1 MGEKGNITSDE
12 LVTAAS
18 GGVGAV
24 IAGTGTTVTAVFED
38 AGGTLKD
45 KVIDKGADAGIAAAE
60 ERWRRNHPTGEGP
73 GGAPGPDGTAGD
85 AKSPT

>member
-12 LVTAAS
+12 LATAAS
-18 GGVGAV
+18 GGLGAV

-38 AGGTLKD
+38 ASGTLKD

-60 ERWRRNHPTGEGP
+60 ERWRRNHPNGEGSD
-73 GGAPGPDGTAGD
+73 GALGPDSASGE
-85 AKSPT
+85 AKSPS